1 MDKIIRKIFIVIFF
15 SIIFT
20 ILLTTNV
27 KKDAVSYVEN
37 RSLASLSIENADGL
51 SVGVENYLKDR
62 IGLRRVMIFLYQ
74 EIYDLVFHEY
84 AGPHTY
90 GKNDYTFI
98 QTNGEI
104 EDWQRNNLDYEFMDA
119 KAKYI
124 KGFQEVCEGNGID
137 FMFFI
142 PSSKEAVYPE
152 YFPSTILQSE
162 SKVSRMDILLDA
174 LNKYRVNHVYTK
186 DYFLSIKDQEQL
198 YAVKYD
204 PAHWNSNGAYEGI
217 FLLLDEMKSKFPDLN
232 LKGLKKEWFQ
242 ITDRLV
248 RKQLNSDWIINDTLP
263 EYELI
268 EPKSSRQE
276 KYPSLECT
284 SYYSCYVNPDEPDGK
299 TVLVFHD
306 SYLMGRELFF
316 TDNFAQVV
324 FIHNENI
331 SRFEYYLELFSPD
344 AVVFESV
351 QWGLLRSPIGDP
363 LQYISYADA
372 ENGSLQAEVQ
382 LSDSFTKIAVTGRDD
397 LTVVKGNAF
406 FIDGRQIK
414 KVFATVGDKH
424 YSASYDIGTGMFC
437 LAIPT
442 VQLQDTDQIEIQ
454 LADNENSFSEKKTV
468 EVVWLCDK

>member
-1 MDKIIRKIFIVIFF
+1 
-15 SIIFT
+15 
-20 ILLTTNV
+20 
-27 KKDAVSYVEN
+27 
-37 RSLASLSIENADGL
+37 
-51 SVGVENYLKDR
+51 
-62 IGLRRVMIFLYQ
+62 MIFLYQ

-90 GKNDYTFI
+90 GKNNYTFI
-98 QTNGEI
+98 LTNGEI
-104 EDWQRNNLDYEFMDA
+104 EDWHRNNLDYEFMDA

-124 KGFQEVCEGNGID
+124 KGFQDVCEGKEID

-162 SKVSRMDILLDA
+162 SEVSRMDILLDA
-174 LNKYRVNHVYTK
+174 LHKYNVNHVYTK

-217 FLLLDEMKSKFPDLN
+217 YLLLNEMKSKFPDLN
-232 LKGLKKEWFQ
+232 LQGLKKEWFQ
-242 ITDRLV
+242 ISDRFV

-268 EPKSSRQE
+268 ETKSYRQE
-276 KYPSLECT
+276 KYPNLECS

-316 TDNFAQVV
+316 TDNFAEVV

-331 SRFEYYLELFSPD
+331 NRFEYYLDLFSPD

-351 QWGLLRSPIGDP
+351 QWGLLRSPVGDP
-363 LQYISYADA
+363 LQYISYVDA
-372 ENGSLQAEVQ
+372 GNGSLEAEVQ
-382 LSDSFTKIAVTGRDD
+382 LSDSLTKIAVTGQDD
-397 LTVVKGNAF
+397 LTVVKGNACF
-406 FIDGRQIK
+406 KDGRQVN
-414 KVFATVGDKH
+414 KVFATVGDIH
-424 YSASYDIGTGMFC
+424 YSASYNAATGEFSV
-437 LAIPT
+437 AIPT
-442 VQLQDTDQIEIQ
+442 TQLQFTDQAEIQ
-454 LADNENSFSEKKTV
+454 LVDSENYFSEKKAF
-468 EVVWLCDK
+468 EIVWLCDKEQFFAEQ